1 MKTAFIHGI
10 VSPHD
15 HNCTAFVIEDNRF
28 IYTGNDETASQMADT
43 VIDLQGKCVL
53 PGFNDSHMHL
63 LNLGSF
69 LTNLDL
75 TQAHSTDD
83 ILDLVKQ
90 AAHSL
95 PKGTWITGRGFNQDN
110 FKDGKML
117 NKKELDQ
124 ICPNH
129 PVMLTRCCGHMICVN
144 SMAFE
149 KAHITESTAVDGGT
163 IDFEAGW
170 VTENANELIKAAKE
184 EASIEEIEELFIK
197 GAEFCHQ
204 YGITSVQSDDFI
216 TLTPHYDKVLQALIN
231 LDQKKQ
237 LPVRLHEQCQFTSL
251 AVFDEFLQDK
261 RHLYHS
267 EFLSMGPL
275 KLLQDGSL
283 GARTAALSRPYEDS
297 PSEKGMI
304 VINET
309 QLEAFLRKAKEHDM
323 SAAVHVIGDEACES
337 VLNAYEKINDEGNP
351 LRCGLVHVQI
361 TRPDQLKRI
370 AELKLHNYIQT
381 IFVDYDA
388 RIVKARVGDL
398 EKSSYAFKTLLDRAS
413 ISNGSDGPV
422 ELPDVLK
429 GIECA
434 VTRTSITDPSK
445 TLNVK
450 EALSLQEAIHSYTT
464 GGAYASFEENIK
476 GKIEAGMLADFVII
490 DKNPMTVPA
499 HEIHHIQV
507 LETWIDG
514 KQVYTKY

>member
-28 IYTGNDETASQMADT
+28 IYTGNDETASSMADA
-43 VIDLQGKCVL
+43 VIDLNGKCVL

-63 LNLGSF
+63 LNIGTF

-75 TQAHSTDD
+75 TQTHSADE
-83 ILDLVKQ
+83 ILSLVKQ
-90 AAHSL
+90 AADAS

-110 FKDGKML
+110 FTDEKSIT
-117 NKKELDQ
+117 KEALDT
-124 ICPNH
+124 IAPDH

-149 KAHITESTAVDGGT
+149 KANVTESTVVEGGT
-163 IDFEAGW
+163 INFETGW
-170 VTENANELIKAAKE
+170 VTENANELIKSAKGE
-184 EASIEEIEELFIK
+184 VSIKEIEELFIK

-216 TLTPHYDKVLQALIN
+216 TLTPHYSKVLQALIN
-231 LDQKKQ
+231 LDQKQQ
-237 LPVRLHEQCQFTSL
+237 LKVRLHEQCQFLSMKC
-251 AVFDEFLQDK
+251 FDEFLNDER
-261 RHLYHS
+261 RHYHS
-267 EFLSMGPL
+267 DFLSMGPL

-283 GARTAALSRPYEDS
+283 GARTAALSKAYEDS
-297 PSEKGMI
+297 PSEKGML
-304 VINET
+304 VIPQA
-309 QLEAFLRKAKEHDM
+309 QLEAFLKKAKEHSM
-323 SAAVHVIGDEACES
+323 GAAVHVIGDEACES
-337 VLNAYEKINDEGNP
+337 VLNAYEAINDPGNP
-351 LRCGLVHVQI
+351 LRSGLVHVQI

-388 RIVKARVGDL
+388 RIVKSRVGHL
-398 EKSSYAFKTLLDRAS
+398 EKSSYAFKTLLDTAS
-413 ISNGSDGPV
+413 ISNGSDSPV
-422 ELPDVLK
+422 ELPDVFK
-429 GIECA
+429 AIECA

-445 TLNVK
+445 SLNEK
-450 EALSLQEAIHSYTT
+450 EALSVQEAIHSYTT

-476 GKIEAGMLADFVII
+476 GKIETGMLADFVIV

-514 KQVYTKY
+514 KQVFKRV